1 MKSSRFYRG
10 QTIAEYRLD
19 NLIGMGESVEV
30 WSAIFQ
36 DNSVVAFKIYENT
49 AELKL
54 IAEHEYLAASIFTNP
69 NILKPIGK
77 LEYEGHS
84 IVVFPY
90 CEGRSVD
97 CVAGHVSVRMIWRL
111 IHDICSALDCI
122 HSAGY
127 IHHNVNPS
135 NI

>member
-1 MKSSRFYRG
+1 MKNSRFYRG
-10 QTIAEYRLD
+10 QIIAEYRLD

-54 IAEHEYLAASIFTNP
+54 IAEHEYLTASIFTNP

-77 LEYEGHS
+77 YCCP
-84 IVVFPY
+84 VKVFNQ
-90 CEGRSVD
+90 R
-97 CVAGHVSVRMIWRL
+97 
-111 IHDICSALDCI
+111 
-122 HSAGY
+122 
-127 IHHNVNPS
+127 
-135 NI
+135 